1 MTSFLTGM
9 KSFALKMK
17 SFSSGMTSSLLKMEL
32 VWRERIPIDGKEA
45 QFAGKATK
53 AVAKRTKFYS

>member
-32 VWRERIPIDGKEA
+32 VWRERIPIDGKRLNLLEKRA
-45 QFAGKATK
+45 KA
-53 AVAKRTKFYS
+53 RH